1 MLEPQIRLKNSIIE
15 GNLTITKRLLSR
27 FPELWLNPDSKNNGW
42 TNLHYASYYGK
53 YLICFHLV
61 SFFNRQPEIRNSVSK
76 LDLITFDNLTVLHL
90 SCMKH
95 HSQTLHYLLQE
106 FPGELWLN
114 YTGADLKQT
123 PLHFCCVY
131 GFLEGVKLLLDFGA
145 DWRVQDAN
153 GNTALHLCLEYNN
166 FHCIENILRHAL
178 LISESKEKGMQAI
191 EEFEET
197 KNFKGFKA
205 IDLTYS
211 FSLRSKYNRLKQE
224 LSASKKDTSHVWGLN
239 DVGSNDSLPN
249 ASELQQDE
257 SPEKKVL
264 LSPILPMNSGQV
276 FNPIISNVNE
286 QSWFSLPSQLRH
298 RTSFSNTFSPLI
310 SENTKNRR
318 FSRVLSASLQPVK
331 VPNVAAIPSQRAS
344 PSENS
349 PLMAQSFVNKTPSLK
364 SVTISPLVRST
375 SNENENSPQS
385 LSSFNSNKSLSPSA
399 YRRKSYSVN
408 MSPQSS
414 NHDQSVSYT
423 DSSKDNNNSS
433 FTIATE
439 NETTKDAEKK
449 DFSLQNL
456 SRKAYFTAALT
467 SMYNNDKNL
476 LHDAQKNERLSLL
489 PPKQEAFDV
498 GSPTKDE
505 SFSYDTEGGPQA
517 STRPNVNSISF
528 NRVR

>member
-1 MLEPQIRLKNSIIE
+1 MLDPQIRLKNSIIE
-15 GNLTITKRLLSR
+15 GNLAITKRLLSR
-27 FPELWLNPDSKNNGW
+27 FPELWLNSDSKNNGW

-53 YLICFHLV
+53 YLICYHLV
-61 SFFNRQPEIRNSVSK
+61 SFFNREPRIQNNVSK

-95 HSQTLHYLLQE
+95 HAQTLHYLLQE

-114 YTGADLKQT
+114 YAGANLKQT

-153 GNTALHLCLEYNN
+153 GNTALHLCLEYDN
-166 FHCIENILRHAL
+166 FHCIGNILRHAL
-178 LISESKEKGMQAI
+178 LISENKTKGMQAI

-211 FSLRSKYNRLKQE
+211 FSLQSKYNRLKQE
-224 LSASKKDTSHVWGLN
+224 LATSKKETSHIWGLN
-239 DVGSNDSLPN
+239 GLGSSDSLLN
-249 ASELQQDE
+249 VSELQQDA

-264 LSPILPMNSGQV
+264 LSPIVPMSSGQA
-276 FNPIISNVNE
+276 FNPIMLNFNE
-286 QSWFSLPSQLRH
+286 QSCSSLPSQIRH
-298 RTSFSNTFSPLI
+298 RPSFSNTSLV
-310 SENTKNRR
+310 SEDTKNRM
-318 FSRVLSASLQPVK
+318 FSRVFSTSLQPVK
-331 VPNVAAIPSQRAS
+331 APVSATISSLRAS

-385 LSSFNSNKSLSPSA
+385 ILSFNSNKSLSPGA

-408 MSPQSS
+408 MSPQATD
-414 NHDQSVSYT
+414 HDQSESHT
-423 DSSKDNNNSS
+423 GSSKGNSNWS
-433 FTIATE
+433 FTISAE
-439 NETTKDAEKK
+439 NEATKDAEKD
-449 DFSLQNL
+449 DFSLQGL
-456 SRKAYFTAALT
+456 PRKAYSTAALA
-467 SMYNNDKNL
+467 SMYDDDKIVL
-476 LHDAQKNERLSLL
+476 QDDAQKDERLVLL
-489 PPKQEAFDV
+489 PPKQETSDV
-498 GSPTKDE
+498 DSPTKKGQ
-505 SFSYDTEGGPQA
+505 FFYDAEDDSKV
-517 STRPNVNSISF
+517 STRPNINSISF